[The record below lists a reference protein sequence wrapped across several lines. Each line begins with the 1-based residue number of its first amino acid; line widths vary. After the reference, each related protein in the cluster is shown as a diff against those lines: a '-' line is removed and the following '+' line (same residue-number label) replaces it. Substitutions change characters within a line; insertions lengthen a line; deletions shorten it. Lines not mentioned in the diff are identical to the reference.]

1 MGLAQ
6 SACTYVLDNTRNYR
20 RKRRR
25 HSGGWQLSYTE
36 EDDSDSDSKVYASK
50 RMRLMTTSQ
59 YIYKA
64 LFQEGKNHDVTLVI
78 FEKEWNLHKI
88 YLCQSPYFASMFSG
102 SWKESDQ
109 SVIQIEILDSNI
121 NFDSLNT
128 VLGSLYQDE
137 LIIQPSEVVSILATA
152 ALLQLDAIISKC
164 CEVMTQTVNIK
175 TVIRYYE
182 SSKSYGVSAVEKAC
196 LEWFLVNLL
205 CYVPET
211 PDRLR
216 EISIDLME
224 LLVTSQNLCVVQTEF
239 SLYVLLKFWLYLK
252 FHPNWEG
259 SAQDGISCAH
269 NYFKEQGSESDLEFL
284 LRDVGSPYLKAFR
297 GLRLASL
304 IGHPQDVDMI
314 LGDRIIPA
322 SLLLPVFR
330 MQWYRMLQT
339 DQGYDKG
346 PCNLTE
352 IEFNQHSLR
361 CGRVLGASRH
371 QMWRWT
377 GFHFGLDLVLTYE
390 RGSLKL
396 RRNHRTENEMALSQ
410 QTRRNLMFRLT
421 IYGLDE
427 QRMVRYTQS
436 TGIQSTTLGKNEE
449 ICLITLEKEELPL
462 FLSAN
467 FLVATPLTP
476 GASETEDKLGLTV

>member
-1 MGLAQ
+1 MIV
-6 SACTYVLDNTRNYR
+6 CVC
-20 RKRRR
+20 
-25 HSGGWQLSYTE
+25 
-36 EDDSDSDSKVYASK
+36 
-50 RMRLMTTSQ
+50 Q

-78 FEKEWNLHKI
+78 FGKEWNLHKI

-121 NFDSLNT
+121 NFESLNT

-137 LIIQPSEVVSILATA
+137 LVIQPSEVVSVLATA

-196 LEWFLVNLL
+196 LEWLLVNLL

-216 EISIDLME
+216 EISVDLME

-239 SLYVLLKFWLYLK
+239 SLYVLLKFWLYLN

-269 NYFKEQGSESDLEFL
+269 NYFKEQGCTYIFLHFLFDFFVSMIICIIIIIINVLKKPKEEDELFICFVAQSDLEFL

-346 PCNLTE
+346 PRNLTE
-352 IEFNQHSLR
+352 VEFNQHSLR

-410 QTRRNLMFRLT
+410 QTRRNLMFRFLQVMGRKT
-421 IYGLDE
+421 VCSLYYL
-427 QRMVRYTQS
+427 MFFF
-436 TGIQSTTLGKNEE
+436 
-449 ICLITLEKEELPL
+449 L
-462 FLSAN
+462 FE
-467 FLVATPLTP
+467 V
-476 GASETEDKLGLTV
+476 G

>member
-1 MGLAQ
+1 
-6 SACTYVLDNTRNYR
+6 
-20 RKRRR
+20 
-25 HSGGWQLSYTE
+25 
-36 EDDSDSDSKVYASK
+36 
-50 RMRLMTTSQ
+50 
-59 YIYKA
+59 
-64 LFQEGKNHDVTLVI
+64 
-78 FEKEWNLHKI
+78 
-88 YLCQSPYFASMFSG
+88 MFSG